1 MRNCSRAVETI
12 NHIVSECPKL
22 AQREYKRRH
31 DWVGRRIH
39 WEICRANG
47 IHVRSKW
54 YEHQPEAV
62 IENDSCKILWDFTV
76 QRDHFITARKFDRI
90 FINIK
95 HNECQINDFAIPY
108 DTKVDDKE
116 VEKIEKYLDLVR
128 ELKKVWNMKVIVV
141 PLVTGALG
149 TPAKELEKRLR
160 TISIETKITELQ
172 KTFLIHTSKILRQVI
187 EV

>member
-1 MRNCSRAVETI
+1 MQNGALKCKTESLIFAAQEQAIRTNVIKGKIDKSQEQKKCRMCSRAHETI

-22 AQREYKRRH
+22 AQYKKRH

-76 QRDHFITARKFDRI
+76 QTDHFITARRLDMI
-90 FINIK
+90 LLIK
-95 HNECQINDFAIPY
+95 NTTH
-108 DTKVDDKE
+108 
-116 VEKIEKYLDLVR
+116 
-128 ELKKVWNMKVIVV
+128 
-141 PLVTGALG
+141 
-149 TPAKELEKRLR
+149 AK
-160 TISIETKITELQ
+160 
-172 KTFLIHTSKILRQVI
+172 
-187 EV
+187 